1 MLIYL
6 IMNKDNVVAK
16 FSVTSTA
23 YGKTMQYVDTDVAKL
38 PFKLTNLDK
47 FIESRTVIIDRYDL
61 KHKLAEVGI
70 NDKLD
75 LISLTHGVSLADT
88 FWVKEENSRYQW
100 SDVSPYQS
108 ARQFDISWFFENMSN
123 KQAYIGLPDYSTDG
137 NFPKC
142 WVNVENKK
150 YLVKCGTSG
159 AYNAGLEPL
168 SEILFTQLADTL
180 GFSNYVKYERT
191 DVDYTKFSKEYK
203 VSGLVRETIDIDEN
217 KRFSSMCECF
227 TDENKGL
234 VTAKELGLTNIESVI
249 RFAREHCESWKDI
262 CNIYLCDALGMNED
276 RHNGNIGFYFNTD
289 TYEVLDV
296 APMYDN
302 NLSLL
307 CYYDDRI
314 DLQDYISQLRAKSG
328 DAFEVLGK
336 KMLAYLPEKR
346 DAVEQISKSFE
357 FREPFLV
364 KNDRVQLL
372 SDVVR
377 GNAKRILK

>member
-1 MLIYL
+1 MYEKKYLAMLLATTVLCGSTMAVSADETTYSGESATVAVDSNFNSLATDLSGL
-6 IMNKDNVVAK
+6 II
-16 FSVTSTA
+16 SIP

-159 AYNAGLEPL
+159 A
-168 SEILFTQLADTL
+168 
-180 GFSNYVKYERT
+180 
-191 DVDYTKFSKEYK
+191 
-203 VSGLVRETIDIDEN
+203 
-217 KRFSSMCECF
+217 
-227 TDENKGL
+227 
-234 VTAKELGLTNIESVI
+234 
-249 RFAREHCESWKDI
+249 
-262 CNIYLCDALGMNED
+262 
-276 RHNGNIGFYFNTD
+276 
-289 TYEVLDV
+289 
-296 APMYDN
+296 
-302 NLSLL
+302 
-307 CYYDDRI
+307 
-314 DLQDYISQLRAKSG
+314 
-328 DAFEVLGK
+328 
-336 KMLAYLPEKR
+336 
-346 DAVEQISKSFE
+346 
-357 FREPFLV
+357 
-364 KNDRVQLL
+364 
-372 SDVVR
+372 
-377 GNAKRILK
+377 